1 MKEPPTAY
9 KPGFAYWWDLSESVV
24 TATNYDCS
32 HHLNFEKKVA
42 ILSPAQVQIIFFRIF
57 SKSLLCVLS
66 TKSAN
71 QPIFETITTRRPC
84 ICSKSISTF
93 NFQHAVS
100 TTSKSIFQ
108 LELQTWAHFEW
119 TRGIKLVMICIMCIC
134 RAQLQKLLKLYR
146 NDMQLI
152 LVGRPTSAGRG
163 GLDFESATKI
173 SKSI

>member
-1 MKEPPTAY
+1 MRSFGICRHSY
-9 KPGFAYWWDLSESVV
+9 KLWLFSPSQFR
-24 TATNYDCS
+24 
-32 HHLNFEKKVA
+32 KKVA
-42 ILSPAQVQIIFFRIF
+42 ILSPAQVQIIFCRIGDTLSSRNHCF
-57 SKSLLCVLS
+57 VFYQQNLLINQYSKQSIDTKTVHLLQKYFDS
-66 TKSAN
+66 
-71 QPIFETITTRRPC
+71 
-84 ICSKSISTF
+84 
-93 NFQHAVS
+93 QHAVS

-119 TRGIKLVMICIMCIC
+119 TRGINLVMIGIMCIC

-173 SKSI
+173 LKSI